1 MPSFSFIIPV
11 KPGGEVSAIS
21 TLRRLDGLYPFEV
34 LIAEGCVPSRQRNA
48 AVCESKGDLIY
59 FLDDDSQVSSE
70 CLAVC
75 AAVMEN
81 PAIAVAGGP
90 SLTPATDSR
99 LQRLFGSALATLF
112 GAGTACNRYRSVG
125 KIRETTDKELILCN
139 LLIRK
144 EVFVSLGGFDERL
157 YPNEENELLDRAL
170 ASGLKLMHIPD
181 MAVKR
186 SQRKTIGQFARQM
199 FSYGKGRARQTLI
212 SGVIS
217 PVSFAP
223 LVFVLYL
230 ALLPFIKF
238 NSITLVPLISY
249 FVLDL
254 MFSMKAV
261 FMSGTPS
268 NVFLL
273 LLFPLIHVVNGCGLL
288 WGLLC
293 GAGGISQ
300 ISSGDIVVKRIKT
313 FEQVLW

>member
-11 KPGGEVSAIS
+11 KPGGEVAA
-21 TLRRLDGLYPFEV
+21 LPALGKLDSQYPFEV

-48 AVCESKGDLIY
+48 AVYESKGDLIY

-70 CLAVC
+70 CLAMC

-81 PAIAVAGGP
+81 PAVAVAGGP

-99 LQRLFGSALATLF
+99 LQRLFGTALASLF
-112 GAGTACNRYRSVG
+112 GAGTVCNRYRSIG

-139 LLIRK
+139 LVIRK

-170 ASGLKLMHIPD
+170 ASGLKLVHIPN

-186 SQRKTIGQFARQM
+186 SQRKTIGLFARQM

-223 LVFVLYL
+223 LFFVLYL
-230 ALLPFIKF
+230 ALLLFIKPDL
-238 NSITLVPLISY
+238 IVLVPLIVYLS
-249 FVLDL
+249 LDM
-254 MFSMKAV
+254 MFSLTAV
-261 FMSGTPS
+261 FMSGTPL
-268 NVFLL
+268 NIFLL
-273 LLFPLIHVVNGCGLL
+273 LLFPLIHVANGCGLL

-293 GAGGISQ
+293 GT
-300 ISSGDIVVKRIKT
+300 GDVVQNPSVDITVKRIKT
-313 FEQVLW
+313 FEQVL